1 MFNGYVL
8 VSVIL
13 LFVSLFYGKIV
24 SFWFCFLVVVGL
36 LDVIVLVIERRRV
49 FVVFIFFWVYKLLV
63 RKDFLDLLGGMV
75 GFI

>member
-24 SFWFCFLVVVGL
+24 SFWFCLLVVVGL
-36 LDVIVLVIERRRV
+36 LDVIVLVIERRV
-49 FVVFIFFWVYKLLV
+49 FEVFIFFWVYKLLV
-63 RKDFLDLLGGMV
+63 RKDFLDLLGGVV